1 MENNN
6 INQLRDTIVPKS
18 DQLNADDLITGPL
31 TVKITAVKRG
41 PTPEQ
46 PVAIHIEGRPGT
58 PYYPCKSMRRV
69 IIAAWGDNGNTWSS
83 RSMTLY
89 RDPDVSFGGVKVGGI
104 RISHLSDITTT
115 IALAL
120 TVTRSKRAMF
130 KVEPLLVAAPRV
142 INLPEILAMI
152 EASTT
157 MSELKAAGMAAK
169 GLPASDADIARI
181 AYEQR
186 MAALKSAK

>member
-1 MENNN
+1 MND
-6 INQLRDTIVPKS
+6 INGLRDTIAPKS
-18 DQLNADDLITGPL
+18 DQLNADDLIAGPL
-31 TVKITAVKRG
+31 TVRVAAVKRG

-142 INLPEILAMI
+142 INLPEILALIGAAMD
-152 EASTT
+152 
-157 MSELKAAGMAAK
+157 MPGLKAVGSLAK
-169 GLPASDADIARI
+169 GLAAEDAVVARA

-186 MAALKSAK
+186 MTALKPVNK